1 MQYAAI
7 LLCPDGGIIRKKE
20 TQEVANVL
28 IGDFETEEQAVKQ
41 ACLDLSCKH
50 LKNGVISKGYGKGGY
65 LIISTQEMEPV

>member
-7 LLCPDGGIIRKKE
+7 LLCPDGGIIRNKE

-28 IGDFETEEQAVKQ
+28 IGDFETEEQ

-65 LIISTQEMEPV
+65 LFISTQEMEAV